1 MNKPKQNKNNKK
13 SLLIDNLYNYI
24 ENNSEDTLELK
35 PQQFQLTNN
44 GEDFSLLRKDDD
56 LEQYKKDYSSKI
68 DKQIIIISQ
77 NIMNSLFGLN
87 NQKFTAF
94 ISRYNV
100 WGFDLTMQQFIINFY
115 LVVKTDNMLRQFV
128 MDHMDK
134 IINVTRS
141 VSQKYLITHM
151 NEFRFRETRTDY
163 NRKKI
168 LDQLKQNQK
177 DIKEKLQN
185 KDLSVKQE
193 QVSNNTTNNNTTS
206 PSTNANTTTT
216 NNVEIIPFE
225 AQVAGNENNVPKI
238 LSMDQ
243 IMNMS
248 DEDLQHLDEVAK
260 QQQVP
265 QIENNMEGVQ
275 VQPETEEEQQEKQEE
290 QNKTQQ
296 NKSQNEQQSQME
308 QQILNNLRK
317 QHQNLQRGFTNNG

>member
-206 PSTNANTTTT
+206 PSTNANTTT